1 MKSTKNCHMMAIM
14 TEALTLHT
22 ISQSSTNPN
31 SKKRERKEKGGGL
44 VVQCL
49 SILGASLTCKSL
61 GTPRDINTHS
71 RPQKRTHTH
80 THGPSWST
88 QAPFVLYSSRLSA
101 LASAFSFSSSPSAHT
116 QTHTQSNFLLLLSA
130 ERQWSNS

>member
-31 SKKRERKEKGGGL
+31 SKKKREKRKRRGLSCSVLVYFGGIPYMQKFGYT
-44 VVQCL
+44 
-49 SILGASLTCKSL
+49 ARHK
-61 GTPRDINTHS
+61 HS
-71 RPQKRTHTH
+71 RPSTKAYTH